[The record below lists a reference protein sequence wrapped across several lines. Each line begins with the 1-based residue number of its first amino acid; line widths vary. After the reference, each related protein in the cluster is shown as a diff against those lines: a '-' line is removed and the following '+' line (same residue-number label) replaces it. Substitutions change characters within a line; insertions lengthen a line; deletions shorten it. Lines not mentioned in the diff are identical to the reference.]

1 MDAAAILLQAA
12 IFRDLSAS
20 DIAELLPGLIE
31 RSFVRG
37 EVVWLAGEP
46 ADVLV
51 VLAEGQLKVHR
62 INSDGREV
70 IVDVVTAVATTG
82 EVGLFHPAGSRW
94 LSLSAMTATR
104 CLMIRRAAL
113 LAFLSRHPAAL
124 QRMLELL
131 ASAAVLATNSL
142 SSVAFDDIGHRVAG
156 RLLEMA
162 DAQAEQTADGLRLTP
177 RLSQTELAAQ
187 VAASRENVNRS
198 LAALVVAGVISQR
211 NGHFYVHDRAALAVA
226 AGSDPDGL

>member
-1 MDAAAILLQAA
+1 MLQAS

-20 DIAELLPGLIE
+20 DISELLPGLIE

-94 LSLSAMTATR
+94 LNLSAMTATR

-162 DAQAEQTADGLRLTP
+162 DTQAEQTADGLRLTP
-177 RLSQTELAAQ
+177 RL
-187 VAASRENVNRS
+187 
-198 LAALVVAGVISQR
+198 
-211 NGHFYVHDRAALAVA
+211 
-226 AGSDPDGL
+226 